1 VQYSTSASFLEA
13 IRVAAGSLRASKLRT
28 ALTLLGIILATTTLI
43 AVMSVIHGM
52 NSYVARII
60 TDQVGANA
68 YHVERMI
75 MIGQRDWKKW
85 AEAQRRNPELS
96 PNEFEFLRT
105 HVTLTRA
112 IGMQAGRGVAVQRG
126 DSRIEGVNLQGS
138 SPNLGVINNFQ
149 AVSGRFLSD
158 VDDQRRLMVAF
169 IGNDIRQ
176 RLFPNVDPVGKS
188 LDIEGRRFE
197 IVGLATTKGSVFGNS
212 LDNFVVIPIQTF
224 FKIYGVHRGIA
235 YHALAIDD
243 QHLAQAQDEA
253 RMLLRAW
260 RHLRPAQDDTF
271 GLATSETLVQRWGE
285 MTAAIAA
292 TAVAVVSIFMVVG
305 GVVIM
310 NIMLAVVTERTHEIG
325 IRKSVGARRI
335 DILRQFL
342 VESSMMAAA
351 GGFIGVL
358 LAWAVAIAVRSL
370 TPVPMELPATAIFV
384 GVSLSALVG
393 LFFGI
398 YPARRAAQ
406 LDPIEALRAET

>member
-1 VQYSTSASFLEA
+1 VEA

-43 AVMSVIHGM
+43 AVMAVIHGM
-52 NSYVARII
+52 NAFVARII
-60 TDQVGANA
+60 TDEVGANA

-85 AEAQRRNPELS
+85 AEAMRRNPELS
-96 PNEFEFLRT
+96 PDEFEFLRT
-105 HVTLTRA
+105 HVTLARA
-112 IGMQAGRGVAVQRG
+112 IGMQAGRGVPVQRG
-126 DSRIEGVNLQGS
+126 SNRLEGVQLRGS
-138 SPNLGVINNFQ
+138 SPNLGVINNMQ
-149 AVSGRFLSD
+149 AASGRFLSEI
-158 VDDQRRLMVAF
+158 DDQRRLKVAF
-169 IGNDIRQ
+169 IGNDVRL
-176 RLFPNVDPVGKS
+176 RLFPNVDPVGKPIE
-188 LDIEGRRFE
+188 IEGRRFE
-197 IVGLATTKGSVFGNS
+197 IVGVGTVKGTVFGQS
-212 LDNFVVIPIQTF
+212 MDNFVVIPINTY
-224 FKIYGVHRGIA
+224 FKIYGVRRGLA
-235 YHALAIDD
+235 YHALAIDHE
-243 QHLAQAQDEA
+243 HLAQAQDEA

-260 RHLRPAQDDTF
+260 RHLKPNQDDTF
-271 GLATSETLVQRWGE
+271 GLATSETLVAAWGN

-292 TAVAVVSIFMVVG
+292 TAIAVVSIFMVVG

-325 IRKSVGARRI
+325 IRKSVGARRT

-342 VESSMMAAA
+342 VESSMMAAT
-351 GGFIGVL
+351 GGFIGVI
-358 LAWAVAIAVRSL
+358 LAWIVAMAVRSL
-370 TPVPMELPATAIFV
+370 TPVPMELPATAVFV

>member
-1 VQYSTSASFLEA
+1 VQASFYEA
-13 IRVAAGSLRASKLRT
+13 VSIAAQSLRSSKLRT

-52 NSYVARII
+52 NRYVAGII
-60 TDQVGANA
+60 TDQLGANA
-68 YHVERMI
+68 YHVERVM
-75 MIGQRDWKKW
+75 MMGKRDWKKW
-85 AEAQRRNPELS
+85 AEAMRRNPELS
-96 PNEFEFLRT
+96 PAEFEFLRQ

-112 IGMQAGRGVAVQRG
+112 IGMQAGRMSTVRHSGERL
-126 DSRIEGVNLQGS
+126 EGVRLQGS
-138 SPNLGVINNFQ
+138 SPNLGLINNFQ

-158 VDDQRRLMVAF
+158 IDDQRRLNVVF

-176 RLFPNVDPVGKS
+176 RLFPNVNPIGKQ
-188 LDIEGRRFE
+188 LDIDGRRFE
-197 IVGLATTKGSVFGNS
+197 IIGLGSVKGTVFSES
-212 LDNFVVIPIQTF
+212 LDNYAIIPVQTY
-224 FKIYGVHRGIA
+224 FKIYGLRRGMA
-235 YHALAIDD
+235 YHALAIDHE
-243 QHLAQAQDEA
+243 HLAQAQDEA

-260 RHLRPAQDDTF
+260 RHLGPGKDDTF
-271 GLATSETLVQRWGE
+271 GIASSDTIVAAWER

-325 IRKSVGARRI
+325 IRKSVGARRR

-342 VESSMMAAA
+342 VESSMMAAT
-351 GGFIGVL
+351 GGALGVL
-358 LAWAVAIAVRSL
+358 LAWAVAIVVRNL
-370 TPVPMELPATAIFV
+370 TPVPMELPVSAVFI
-384 GVSLSALVG
+384 GVALSAIVG

-398 YPARRAAQ
+398 YPAKRAAQ

>member
-1 VQYSTSASFLEA
+1 VQTSASFLEA
-13 IRVAAGSLRASKLRT
+13 VSVAAGSLRASKLRT

-43 AVMSVIHGM
+43 AVMAVIHGM

-60 TDQVGANA
+60 TDEVGANA
-68 YHVERMI
+68 YHIERMI
-75 MIGQRDWKKW
+75 MIGKRDWKKW

-96 PNEFEFLRT
+96 PSEFEFLRS
-105 HVTLTRA
+105 HATLTRA
-112 IGMQAGRGVAVQRG
+112 IGMQAGRGVPVQRG
-126 DSRIEGVNLQGS
+126 TSRLEGVELRGS
-138 SPNLGVINNFQ
+138 SPNLGIVNNMQ
-149 AVSGRFLSD
+149 AASGRFLSD
-158 VDDQRRLMVAF
+158 IDDQRRLMVAF
-169 IGNDIRQ
+169 IGNDVRQ
-176 RLFPNVDPVGKS
+176 RLFPEIDPVGKT

-197 IVGLATTKGSVFGNS
+197 IVGVATVKGSVFGQS
-212 LDNFVVIPIQTF
+212 LDNFIVVPIQTF
-224 FKIYGVHRGIA
+224 FKIYGVRRGLA
-235 YHALAIDD
+235 YHALAVDNE
-243 QHLAQAQDEA
+243 HLAQAQDEA
-253 RMLLRAW
+253 RMLLRAF
-260 RHLRPAQDDTF
+260 RHLTPGQDDTF
-271 GLATSETLVQRWGE
+271 GIATSETLVQAWGN

-292 TAVAVVSIFMVVG
+292 TAIAVVSIFMVVG

-325 IRKSVGARRI
+325 IRKSVGARRT

-351 GGFIGVL
+351 GGLIGVA
-358 LAWAVAIAVRSL
+358 LAWVIAMVVRNV

-398 YPARRAAQ
+398 YPARRAAR